1 MTCGACVR
9 RVEDALRSVTGVAD
23 AGVQLMSES
32 AIVATGGAAVS
43 KDALVQA
50 VRAIGYDAEV
60 MSGADTAIPGADE
73 SAHRERQRRDRQ
85 ALIQAI
91 GLVLPILAVDHFRHV
106 LWSHN
111 TGSQTAAI
119 LLELVLLLM
128 LAFSPAGAP
137 ILVGGLRALFF
148 RTPNMDLLITMGF
161 SVATLSSV
169 YGAFIA
175 RDEAFVHVHAAAMIL
190 GLVCVGR
197 YLETRAR
204 GRAASAMKA
213 LARHA
218 PRTALVKRDGQ
229 VVSTRVEDIAIDDI
243 IVVPV
248 HNAIPADGVIVEGGA
263 AVDEALMT
271 GEPFPVNRTQG
282 DTVLGGTLVV
292 EGQISFRV
300 TATGAQAAVGRIAQ
314 LVARAQG
321 SKTKMQRT
329 ADRVAAVFTPIVIAA
344 ATITFVGWLSL
355 YGRDSMAA
363 AARAAIAVL
372 VVACPCA
379 LGLATPVVISV
390 ASSMAA
396 LRGILVRDAGML
408 EAMAGID
415 LVIWDKTGT
424 LTSGK
429 HSVHW
434 IKPLASFNEAQL
446 LALAAA
452 AEQFSTHPIARA
464 IEARARRDS
473 MDLAIPSAFNIV
485 LGGGVTARVEEHD
498 LVIGSLAFLE
508 GQGIADAR
516 IVVKHGTDAGPR
528 DTLVGV
534 AVDGMMAGLISLS
547 DATRPSSAQAVKTLK
562 SLGIESELLTGDVA
576 DVAGVVAAEV
586 GIKRVSAACS
596 PADKV
601 ARIAKARQE
610 GRRVAMVGDGVND
623 AAALAAADVGIAF
636 GSGTDVASVAAGI
649 NLIGSAPGAVPDAV
663 KLSRASLR
671 LIRENLFWAFA
682 YNVIM
687 IPFAAMGR
695 LPPSLAAGAMMLS
708 SLTVVL
714 NALRLGRL
722 WRKQSRTTQR
732 PEANRTEPRVE
743 AQ

>member
-9 RVEDALRSVTGVAD
+9 RVEDALRGVTGVAD
-23 AGVQLMSES
+23 AAVQLMSES
-32 AIVATGGAAVS
+32 AIVTANDAAVS
-43 KDALVQA
+43 RESLVQA

-60 MSGADTAIPGADE
+60 MIGADAAMPGADD
-73 SAHRERQRRDRQ
+73 SGHRERQRRHRQ

-111 TGSQTAAI
+111 SGSQTAAI
-119 LLELVLLLM
+119 LMELVLLLM
-128 LAFSPAGAP
+128 LALSPAGAP
-137 ILVGGLRALFF
+137 ILVGGLRAFVF

-161 SVATLSSV
+161 TVASLSSV

-218 PRTALVKRDGQ
+218 PKTALVKRDAQ
-229 VVSTRVEDIAIDDI
+229 VVSTPVDDLAIDDI
-243 IVVPV
+243 VVVPV
-248 HNAIPADGVIVEGGA
+248 HTAIPADGVIVEGSA

-271 GEPFPVNRTQG
+271 GEPFPVARAQG
-282 DTVLGGTLVV
+282 DSVLGGTLVV
-292 EGQISFRV
+292 EGQITFRV

-321 SKTKMQRT
+321 SKTQMQRT
-329 ADRVAAVFTPIVIAA
+329 ADRVAAIFTPIVMAA
-344 ATITFVGWLSL
+344 ALLTFVGWLSL
-355 YGRDSMAA
+355 YGRDSMAS
-363 AARAAIAVL
+363 AARSAIAVL

-379 LGLATPVVISV
+379 LGLATPVVVSV

-415 LVIWDKTGT
+415 LVVWDKTGT

-434 IKPLASFNEAQL
+434 VKPLAFFNEAQL

-464 IEARARRDS
+464 IEARARRES

-485 LGGGVTARVEEHD
+485 LGGGVTARVGEHD
-498 LVIGSLAFLE
+498 VVIGSLGFLE
-508 GQGIADAR
+508 DQGIADAR
-516 IVVKHGTDAGPR
+516 VVVKHGADAGPR

-534 AVDGMMAGLISLS
+534 AIDGMMAGLISLS
-547 DATRPSSAQAVKTLK
+547 DATRPSSAQAVTTLK
-562 SLGIESELLTGDVA
+562 SLGIESELLTGDAA
-576 DVAGVVAAEV
+576 DVAGVVAAEI

-601 ARIAKARQE
+601 ARIVQAKRE

-636 GSGTDVASVAAGI
+636 GSGTDVASEAAGI
-649 NLIGSAPGAVPDAV
+649 NLIGSAPGGVPNAV
-663 KLSRASLR
+663 KLARASLR

-682 YNVIM
+682 YNIIM

-722 WRKQSRTTQR
+722 WRAEKKSAHH
-732 PEANRTEPRVE
+732 PDANVMES
-743 AQ
+743 